1 MEQKMDYYNEKEYLM
16 FIIKVGLKV
25 GYSRRLANMTQ
36 EQLSEYSGMS
46 LNFIS
51 QLEGPS
57 SPYVP
62 SLKSLFKISKALGVP
77 INKLID
83 VEND

>member
-1 MEQKMDYYNEKEYLM
+1 METFNDREYQM

-25 GYSRRLANMTQ
+25 GYYRRLAGITQ

-51 QLEGPS
+51 
-57 SPYVP
+57 
-62 SLKSLFKISKALGVP
+62 
-77 INKLID
+77 
-83 VEND
+83 

>member
-1 MEQKMDYYNEKEYLM
+1 MHEKEYDL
-16 FIIKVGLKV
+16 FIIKIGLKV
-25 GYSRRLANMTQ
+25 GYYRRLANMTQ

-57 SPYVP
+57 APYAP
-62 SLKSLFKISKALGVP
+62 SLKSLYKISKALGVP
-77 INKLID
+77 VCKLTD
-83 VEND
+83 VEED

>member
-1 MEQKMDYYNEKEYLM
+1 MDFYNEKEYEM

-25 GYSRRLANMTQ
+25 GYYRRLANMTQ

-57 SPYVP
+57 APYVP
-62 SLKSLFKISKALGVP
+62 SLKSLYKISRALGVP
-77 INKLID
+77 VSKLTD

>member
-1 MEQKMDYYNEKEYLM
+1 MSYFNEKEYQM

-25 GYSRRLANMTQ
+25 GYYRRLANMTQ
-36 EQLSEYSGMS
+36 EQLSEYSEVS

-57 SPYVP
+57 TVYVP

-77 INKLID
+77 ISKLTD
-83 VEND
+83 VDD

>member
-1 MEQKMDYYNEKEYLM
+1 MNYDQEKDYQM

-25 GYSRRLANMTQ
+25 GYYRRLANMTQ

-57 SPYVP
+57 APYVP
-62 SLKSLFKISKALGVP
+62 SLKSLFKISRVLGVP
-77 INKLID
+77 VSKLVD
-83 VEND
+83 VENDG

>member
-1 MEQKMDYYNEKEYLM
+1 MNAFNEKEYEM

-25 GYSRRLANMTQ
+25 GYYRRLANMTQ
-36 EQLSEYSGMS
+36 EQLAEYSGMS

-57 SPYVP
+57 APYVP

-77 INKLID
+77 INKLTD
-83 VEND
+83 VED

>member
-1 MEQKMDYYNEKEYLM
+1 MELYNEKEYQL
-16 FIIKVGLKV
+16 FIIKIGLKV
-25 GYSRRLANMTQ
+25 GYYRRLANMTQ
-36 EQLSEYSGMS
+36 EQLSEACGMS

-57 SPYVP
+57 APYVP
-62 SLKSLFKISKALGVP
+62 SLKSLFKIGKALGVP
-77 INKLID
+77 VNKLTD

>member
-1 MEQKMDYYNEKEYLM
+1 MNYYNEKEYEM
-16 FIIKVGLKV
+16 FIIAIGLKV
-25 GYSRRLANMTQ
+25 GYYRRLANMTQ
-36 EQLSEYSGMS
+36 EQLAEFCGMS

-51 QLEGPS
+51 QLEGPG

-62 SLKSLFKISKALGVP
+62 SLKSLHKISKALGVP
-77 INKLID
+77 VSKLLD

>member
-1 MEQKMDYYNEKEYLM
+1 VINLEIYNDKEYQM
-16 FIIKVGLKV
+16 FIIKIGLKV
-25 GYSRRLANMTQ
+25 GYYRRLAGITQ

-57 SPYVP
+57 APYVP
-62 SLKSLFKISKALGVP
+62 SLKSLYKISKALGVP
-77 INKLID
+77 VSKLTD
-83 VEND
+83 VDND

>member
-1 MEQKMDYYNEKEYLM
+1 MSIYSEKEYQM
-16 FIIKVGLKV
+16 FIIKIGLKV
-25 GYSRRLANMTQ
+25 GYYRRLANMTQ

-62 SLKSLFKISKALGVP
+62 SLKSLYKISKVLGVP
-77 INKLID
+77 VSKLID
-83 VEND
+83 VDDD

>member
-1 MEQKMDYYNEKEYLM
+1 MNYDQEKDYQM

-25 GYSRRLANMTQ
+25 GYYRRLANMTQ

-57 SPYVP
+57 APFVP
-62 SLKSLFKISKALGVP
+62 SLKSLFKISRVLGVP
-77 INKLID
+77 VSKLVD

>member
-1 MEQKMDYYNEKEYLM
+1 MKDYNEKEYQM
-16 FIIKVGLKV
+16 FIIKLGLKV
-25 GYSRRLANMTQ
+25 GYYRRLANMTQ

-57 SPYVP
+57 APYVP
-62 SLKSLFKISKALGVP
+62 SLKSLFKISKVLGVP
-77 INKLID
+77 VSKLTD
-83 VEND
+83 VEED

>member
-1 MEQKMDYYNEKEYLM
+1 MNYDQEKDYQM

-25 GYSRRLANMTQ
+25 GYYRRLANMTQ

-57 SPYVP
+57 APYVP
-62 SLKSLFKISKALGVP
+62 SLKSLFKISHVLGVP
-77 INKLID
+77 VSKLVD

>member
-1 MEQKMDYYNEKEYLM
+1 MNYYNEKEYQM

-25 GYSRRLANMTQ
+25 GYYRRLANMTQ
-36 EQLSEYSGMS
+36 EQLSESSGMS

-57 SPYVP
+57 APDLP
-62 SLKSLFKISKALGVP
+62 SLKSLFIISKVVGVP
-77 INKLID
+77 INKLVD
-83 VEND
+83 VDND

>member
-1 MEQKMDYYNEKEYLM
+1 MNSYDEKEYQL
-16 FIIKVGLKV
+16 FIIKIGLKV
-25 GYSRRLANMTQ
+25 GYYRRLANMTQ

-57 SPYVP
+57 APYVP
-62 SLKSLFKISKALGVP
+62 SLKSLFKISKVLGVP
-77 INKLID
+77 ISKLVD

>member
-1 MEQKMDYYNEKEYLM
+1 METFNDREYQM

-25 GYSRRLANMTQ
+25 GYYRRLAGITQ

-51 QLEGPS
+51 QLEAPS
-57 SPYVP
+57 TSYAP
-62 SLKSLFKISKALGVP
+62 SLKSLYKISRVLGVSV
-77 INKLID
+77 NKLVD
-83 VEND
+83 VEDD

>member
-1 MEQKMDYYNEKEYLM
+1 MDFYNEKEYQLL
-16 FIIKVGLKV
+16 IIKIGLKV
-25 GYSRRLANMTQ
+25 GYYRRLANMTQ

-57 SPYVP
+57 APYVP

-77 INKLID
+77 ISKLVD

>member
-1 MEQKMDYYNEKEYLM
+1 MDYFNEKEYQM
-16 FIIKVGLKV
+16 FIIKIGLKV
-25 GYSRRLANMTQ
+25 GYYRRLANITQ

-57 SPYVP
+57 APYVP
-62 SLKSLFKISKALGVP
+62 SLKSLFKISKALGVSVS
-77 INKLID
+77 KLLEGD
-83 VEND
+83 ND

>member
-1 MEQKMDYYNEKEYLM
+1 MELYNEKEYQL
-16 FIIKVGLKV
+16 FIIKIGLKV
-25 GYSRRLANMTQ
+25 GYYRRLANMTQ
-36 EQLSEYSGMS
+36 EQLSEASGMS

-57 SPYVP
+57 APYVP
-62 SLKSLFKISKALGVP
+62 SLKSLFKIGKALGVP
-77 INKLID
+77 VNKLTD